1 MPKESLQSLY
11 NTVSEQYDIGT
22 YDSFSGK
29 MQDPKKRRI
38 FYDSLADQYELPDYE
53 TFELKVSSPEPFINA
68 DDIFPDEE
76 VTSVPDTS
84 QADLQRS
91 KLIEALEQ
99 NKDNPKYIM
108 RALTDRDWE
117 TYHLHL

>member
-1 MPKESLQSLY
+1 MAKESLQSLY

-29 MQDPKKRRI
+29 MQDPKKRRV

-76 VTSVPDTS
+76 VAVTDSSFVKSIYESVKQQEMVITFF
-84 QADLQRS
+84 
-91 KLIEALEQ
+91 
-99 NKDNPKYIM
+99 
-108 RALTDRDWE
+108 
-117 TYHLHL
+117 TYK